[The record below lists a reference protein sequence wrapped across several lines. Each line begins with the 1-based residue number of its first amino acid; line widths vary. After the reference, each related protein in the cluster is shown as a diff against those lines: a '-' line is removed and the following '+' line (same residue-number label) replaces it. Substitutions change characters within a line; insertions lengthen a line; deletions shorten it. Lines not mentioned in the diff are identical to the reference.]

1 MSELDVLRTSG
12 WAAALLLVAT
22 LAMTPLSRVLPRARS
37 ARRALGIASAIGACA
52 HATIAT
58 RTYLDWR
65 GLPSAIAGVAWLRSG
80 ALALALLLPLL
91 ITSFPI
97 ATRALRIRA
106 WKPLHRL
113 VYAVAALVLHHVLLA
128 PFAPRAWGIALGAA
142 FAGLAILR
150 VTPHRRSSEV
160 PVADAGR
167 SVEP

>member
-1 MSELDVLRTSG
+1 MSELDVLRASG
-12 WAAALLLVAT
+12 WAVALLLVAT
-22 LAMTPLSRVLPRARS
+22 LSMTPLARVLPRARS
-37 ARRALGIASAIGACA
+37 VRRPLGIASAFVACA
-52 HATIAT
+52 HATVAT
-58 RTYLDWR
+58 RTYLDWQ
-65 GLPSAIAGVAWLRSG
+65 GLPSEVAGVAWLRSG

-113 VYAVAALVLHHVLLA
+113 VYAAAALAVHHVLLA
-128 PFAPRAWGIALGAA
+128 PFAPRWWGIALGAA
-142 FAGLAILR
+142 FAGLAISR
-150 VTPHRRSSEV
+150 VTPHRRSGEV